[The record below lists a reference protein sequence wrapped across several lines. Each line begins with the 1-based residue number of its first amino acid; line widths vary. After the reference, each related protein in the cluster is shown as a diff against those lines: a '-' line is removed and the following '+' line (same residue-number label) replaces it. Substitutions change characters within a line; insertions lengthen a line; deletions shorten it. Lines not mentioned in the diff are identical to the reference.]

1 MRWFH
6 FAGNGSTA
14 YTHLI
19 LNTHGFILPT
29 GSNAEIE
36 ECVRRIMVSVHQNQP
51 NPHIISLT
59 INKLLVL
66 LVLVLGE
73 KKKSDLEIAI
83 QDSADYMTYNY
94 ADKSLSIEHL
104 SQRAALST
112 CYYMRKFKEYQS
124 ATPHQ
129 FLQTVRLSAAKQQL
143 LTTSQSIETIAD
155 NGLVP
160 RDYPIPGAYGG
171 FYIDATM
178 GNGRDTL
185 MLCTLAKETGS
196 VLAFDIQ
203 DTALEATQRLLKE
216 QGCLGRAKLIRDGHE
231 HMDLYAGEGTADV
244 ICFNFGYLPGGSH
257 HIATRAQPAW
267 RRSKKD

>member
-1 MRWFH
+1 MKANCRSPT
-6 FAGNGSTA
+6 AGETRTAGPGSLILLDCREPHSYHAPHTDPHA
-14 YTHLI
+14 LVPLCRQRQHGYTHLI

-73 KKKSDLEIAI
+73 RKKSDLEIAI

-124 ATPHQ
+124 VTPHQ

-155 NGLVP
+155 NC
-160 RDYPIPGAYGG
+160 G
-171 FYIDATM
+171 FSSASHFIMAF
-178 GNGRDTL
+178 R
-185 MLCTLAKETGS
+185 KSTG
-196 VLAFDIQ
+196 ITPHQ
-203 DTALEATQRLLKE
+203 YRTQWK
-216 QGCLGRAKLIRDGHE
+216 
-231 HMDLYAGEGTADV
+231 
-244 ICFNFGYLPGGSH
+244 
-257 HIATRAQPAW
+257 
-267 RRSKKD
+267 